1 MRRYSLTLEQPN
13 LQPFKTQFYLK
24 LGISYVGASNF
35 YILFIYSYLLIFITW
50 NTGIKKIFKMAC
62 LGKSVGYITYY
73 YFRMHTKKTKF
84 YSWQNWVHIRYWQGV
99 VILPSNNI
107 YRLSLW
113 YMTIS
118 QWVKAEKLYTDLMKN
133 LHTLSIH
140 KRYLLQLLKS
150 FWLNTYENWA
160 IWQQNKAELSW

>member
-1 MRRYSLTLEQPN
+1 MRRCSLTLEQPN

-24 LGISYVGASNF
+24 LGISYVGTS
-35 YILFIYSYLLIFITW
+35 YSYVLILTTW
-50 NTGIKKIFKMAC
+50 NARIKKIFKMAC

-99 VILPSNNI
+99 VILPSNDI
-107 YRLSLW
+107 YRLFLW

-118 QWVKAEKLYTDLMKN
+118 QCMKAEKLYTDLMKN
-133 LHTLSIH
+133 L
-140 KRYLLQLLKS
+140 Q
-150 FWLNTYENWA
+150 F
-160 IWQQNKAELSW
+160 